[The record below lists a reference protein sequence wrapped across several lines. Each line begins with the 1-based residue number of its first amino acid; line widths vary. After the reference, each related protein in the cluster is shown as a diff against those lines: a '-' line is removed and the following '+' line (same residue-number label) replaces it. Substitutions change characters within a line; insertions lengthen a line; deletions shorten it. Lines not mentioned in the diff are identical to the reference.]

1 MNYKARPVLQSIY
14 KGLLRPYPS
23 QVSSNSLPP
32 FLLNSGLSSR
42 HTQVSRMH
50 IAQVL
55 DWSEGPK
62 YMTVD
67 DPPAPSE
74 NQVQLRVLAAGLHQ
88 VVRSRASGQ
97 HYSAGTLPH
106 AVGIDCVGRDVATG
120 KLYYCVNMKPGF
132 GSFAELITVDK
143 NTAHALP
150 DTVDPA
156 SFAGSVNPAMSSWLA
171 LKLRAF
177 NLPENY
183 TVLILGVTS
192 ASGRLAVQV
201 AKALGAGKVIG
212 VARSE
217 AALAE
222 VADLDQAIVQKD
234 PIKETDFSQ
243 VQCDVVLDYVYGDLA
258 LHALSTL
265 DIKRPLQYIN
275 IGLLS
280 RQEVYIPTSI
290 LRSRD
295 ITIRGSGPGSASL
308 QAMQQEIKKLVPA
321 MAAWKLLDAHSVPL
335 KDIEQAW
342 QDKSLASKGRVVF
355 VP

>member
-1 MNYKARPVLQSIY
+1 MHTAR
-14 KGLLRPYPS
+14 
-23 QVSSNSLPP
+23 
-32 FLLNSGLSSR
+32 
-42 HTQVSRMH
+42 
-50 IAQVL
+50 VL
-55 DWSEGPK
+55 DWSEGPR
-62 YMTVD
+62 YVTVD

-74 NQVQLRVLAAGLHQ
+74 NQIQLRVLAAGLHQ
-88 VVRSRASGQ
+88 VVRSRASGR
-97 HYSAGTLPH
+97 HYTSGPLPH

-120 KLYYCVNMKPGF
+120 QLYYYVNMKPGF
-132 GSFAELITVDK
+132 GSFAELVTVDK
-143 NTAHALP
+143 AAVHALP
-150 DTVDPA
+150 ESVDPA
-156 SFAGSVNPAMSSWLA
+156 SFASSVNPAMSSWLA
-171 LKLRAF
+171 LTQRAS

-183 TVLILGVTS
+183 TVLILGATS

-217 AALAE
+217 AALAT
-222 VADLDQAIVQKD
+222 VADLDESIVQKD

-265 DIKRPLQYIN
+265 NIQKPLQYIN

-280 RQEVYIPTSI
+280 RNEVYIPTSI

-295 ITIRGSGPGSASL
+295 ITIRGSGPGAIAL
-308 QAMQQEIKKLVPA
+308 QAIQQEIKKLVPA
-321 MAAWKLLDAHSVPL
+321 MAGWRLLDVHSVPL

-342 QDKSLASKGRVVF
+342 QDKSLASKGRLVF
-355 VP
+355 IP

>member
-1 MNYKARPVLQSIY
+1 
-14 KGLLRPYPS
+14 
-23 QVSSNSLPP
+23 
-32 FLLNSGLSSR
+32 
-42 HTQVSRMH
+42 MH
-50 IAQVL
+50 SVQVL
-55 DWSEGPK
+55 DWSEGPR
-62 YMTVD
+62 YVTVD
-67 DPPAPSE
+67 EPPAPSE
-74 NQVQLRVLAAGLHQ
+74 NQIQLRVLAAGLHQ
-88 VVRSRASGQ
+88 VVRSRASGK
-97 HYSAGTLPH
+97 HYSAGALPH

-120 KLYYCVNMKPGF
+120 RLYYCVNLKPGF
-132 GSFAELITVDK
+132 GSYAELITVDR
-143 NTAHALP
+143 AAVHALP
-150 DTVDPA
+150 ETVDPA

-171 LKLRAF
+171 LTQRAS

-183 TVLILGVTS
+183 TVLILGATS

-222 VADLDQAIVQKD
+222 VAGLDESIVQKD
-234 PIKETDFSQ
+234 PIKETDLSQ

-265 DIKRPLQYIN
+265 NIQRPLQYIS

-280 RQEVYIPTSI
+280 RNEVYIPTSI

-295 ITIRGSGPGSASL
+295 ITIRGSGPGAIAPR
-308 QAMQQEIKKLVPA
+308 AMQQEIKKLVPA
-321 MAAWKLLDAHSVPL
+321 MAAWKLLDVHSVPL
-335 KDIEQAW
+335 KDIGQAW

-355 VP
+355 IP